1 MGPTLYFGEMDGWP
15 GRASRTFAPEVYALV
30 TKRRPGRRTVME
42 GLNNNKWLEDIQGAI
57 SLEAL
62 MEYLELWD
70 IIFVVVLQE
79 GVPDKHIWRLSTTVH
94 YKICL

>member
-15 GRASRTFAPEVYALV
+15 GRASRTFAQEVYALV

-42 GLNNNKWLEDIQGAI
+42 DLSNNKWLEDIQGAI
-57 SLEAL
+57 PLEAL

-70 IIFVVVLQE
+70 IISVVVL
-79 GVPDKHIWRLSTTVH
+79 
-94 YKICL
+94 